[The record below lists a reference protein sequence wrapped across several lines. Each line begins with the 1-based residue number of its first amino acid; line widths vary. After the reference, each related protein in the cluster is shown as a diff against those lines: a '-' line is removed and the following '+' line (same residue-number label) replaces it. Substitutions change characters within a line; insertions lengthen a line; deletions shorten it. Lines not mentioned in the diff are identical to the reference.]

1 MSYILEALRKA
12 EAERQRGVVPGLHAQ
27 ALPAAELPAGR
38 GGSGRLRLAFLA
50 GLLLLGAA
58 VGVWWWSGARAPE
71 PTSAAVPA
79 PPAVAP
85 VTSSTVA
92 PAAPAPA
99 PVAAPAALPTPPA
112 VPMAPPTA
120 TAVPLATV
128 PAPTAPPVARPSPGP
143 APTPAA
149 PAATAAAPPASPTT
163 QEPPLRLADLPEARR
178 RELPPLAVSGAVQSP
193 DPAARMLIIDGQV
206 LREGDAAAPGLVL
219 ERITPRAAVFSQRGQ
234 RFEVPL

>member
-12 EAERQRGVVPGLHAQ
+12 EAERQRGAVPGLHAQ
-27 ALPAAELPAGR
+27 SLPAAELPAG
-38 GGSGRLRLAFLA
+38 GAGSGRLRVAFLA

-58 VGVWWWSGARAPE
+58 VGVWWWWSGARAPE

-92 PAAPAPA
+92 PPAPAPA
-99 PVAAPAALPTPPA
+99 PVAAPVAQPTPPA
-112 VPMAPPTA
+112 VPIAPPGA
-120 TAVPLATV
+120 TAVPLATA
-128 PAPTAPPVARPSPGP
+128 PAPTAPPVARPSPAP
-143 APTPAA
+143 APTAAAPATPA
-149 PAATAAAPPASPTT
+149 PAATVTQDPPV
-163 QEPPLRLADLPEARR
+163 RLADLPEARR
-178 RELPPLAVSGAVQSP
+178 RELPPLVVSGAVQSP

-234 RFEVPL
+234 RFEIPL